1 MSTEPVDRDAARW
14 GGIAGIALAV
24 LYVVAILL
32 MTGTPNGDESNAKW
46 RDYFLDSGHR
56 NQIVAGAFVMGV
68 AMVALI
74 LFVAALRVQFRVVR
88 GSEWLSTVSLTS
100 GIILAAMLAVAA
112 AAMAAIPADT
122 AFPNAPVPR
131 DADIMRSIESIGF
144 TALLVFGMAAAG
156 LLMISSS
163 VGGGRAALLPRWF
176 VITSVVAGVI
186 VMIGG
191 FVFLP
196 MILFVLWSLASG
208 IFLIRSRNRELVA
221 EGA

>member
-1 MSTEPVDRDAARW
+1 
-14 GGIAGIALAV
+14 
-24 LYVVAILL
+24 
-32 MTGTPNGDESNAKW
+32 
-46 RDYFLDSGHR
+46 
-56 NQIVAGAFVMGV
+56 
-68 AMVALI
+68 
-74 LFVAALRVQFRVVR
+74 
-88 GSEWLSTVSLTS
+88 
-100 GIILAAMLAVAA
+100 MLAVAA